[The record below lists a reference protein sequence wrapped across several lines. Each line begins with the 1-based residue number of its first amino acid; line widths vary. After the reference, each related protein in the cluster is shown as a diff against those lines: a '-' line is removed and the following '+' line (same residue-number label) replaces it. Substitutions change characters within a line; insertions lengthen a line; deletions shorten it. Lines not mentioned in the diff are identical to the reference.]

1 MLEVRDLRAQYGQ
14 VQVLR
19 GLDLTV
25 HNGKCLA
32 ILGRNGAGKTTLAKS
47 LMGYGPKASGQIVL
61 DGCAISGL
69 PTHRRARRGMQLVP
83 EDRRIYTGLSVREN
97 LRLARTAAPGGH
109 SMSEEE
115 VISLLPML
123 GRLIDRQGR
132 ELSGGEQQL
141 VAIARAAVA
150 SPKLLIMD
158 EPTEGLAPVIVDEV
172 RSAVRSL
179 LGQDVAIVLV
189 EQNVR
194 FALDVSN
201 DVIILGDGVVQLATT
216 PIDFDFESD
225 VVLRHLVL

>member
-19 GLDLTV
+19 GLDLMV
-25 HNGKCLA
+25 ENGKCLA
-32 ILGRNGAGKTTLAKS
+32 VLGRNGAGKTTLAKS
-47 LMGYGPKASGQIVL
+47 LMGYGPKSSGQIFL
-61 DGCAISGL
+61 DNVAISGQ
-69 PTHRRARRGMQLVP
+69 PTHKRARRGMQLVP
-83 EDRRIYTGLSVREN
+83 EDRRIYTQLSVREN
-97 LRLARTAAPGGH
+97 LRLARTAAHGRR
-109 SMSEEE
+109 SMSEDE

-141 VAIARAAVA
+141 VAIARAATA

-172 RSAVRSL
+172 RAAVRSL
-179 LGQDVAIVLV
+179 LSQDVAVVLV

-201 DVIILGDGVVQLATT
+201 DVIVLGDGVVQLTTT
-216 PIDFDFESD
+216 PIEFDFESD